1 MESKYVSNTV
11 LDTHKIASDI
21 LKHIIN
27 GGLFVNQ
34 AKLIILKGDLGVG
47 KTEFVKGLAKKLGVQ
62 NNVLS
67 PTFVLSRVYDVD
79 NSNIKK
85 LYHLDVYRLI
95 EKNKVDS
102 ADLESLF
109 LDELINDSS
118 NIVVIEWGDCV
129 KDILKYKHIFVDIKM
144 KDDSRVFNIK
154 SK

>member
-1 MESKYVSNTV
+1 MESKYISNTV
-11 LDTHKIASDI
+11 LDTHKIANDV
-21 LKHIIN
+21 LKHLTDN
-27 GGLFVNQ
+27 NLFKNQ
-34 AKLIILKGDLGVG
+34 SKLIILKGDLGVG

-118 NIVVIEWGDCV
+118 NIVVIE
-129 KDILKYKHIFVDIKM
+129 
-144 KDDSRVFNIK
+144 
-154 SK
+154 